1 MKARRQKAILDLVQ
15 HQVVRSQEQLRRRL
29 KALGFVATQATLSR
43 DIRDLGLVK
52 RAADSAYQRPVGEPA
67 SPAAALTAFERALT
81 EYAVRV
87 AQVQH
92 LLVIHTGRGQAQP
105 LAEAIDRAELAE
117 IAGTIAGD
125 DTILVVA
132 RSAPRA
138 RTLLRRCQG
147 LLRR

>member
-15 HQVVRSQEQLRRRL
+15 REVVRSQEQLRRRL
-29 KALGFVATQATLSR
+29 KAIGFVATQATLSR

-52 RAADSAYQRPVGEPA
+52 RAADSAYQRASGEPA
-67 SPAAALTAFERALT
+67 SPAAAQTAFERAMA

-87 AQVQH
+87 AQVQYM
-92 LLVIHTGRGQAQP
+92 LLIHTGRGHAQP
-105 LAEAIDRAELAE
+105 LAEAIDRAELPE

-138 RTLLRRCQG
+138 HTLLRRCQR